1 MAKPGLTFAGFLYDD
16 AGDAIN
22 GATINLYAKN
32 ATTTSLANTTTD
44 SNGKWSISH
53 TPASGEAGEY
63 DVQVASGASKRRFKF
78 DDAAQISSLDTEA
91 LSVRANEGAA
101 ATMYFYADEGEDAGD
116 EPATQ
121 DPELFT
127 PEDLDLEAKVSLKID
142 GQDTEVSFNDLIK
155 GYSTEQSLSKK
166 GRELGDARKNFEE
179 DYNKKLAEVQEM
191 STASVAV
198 LYKSEQEHAK
208 EFHDL
213 EKKIDE
219 ARKDGNSY
227 DLTDLKD
234 KREQKQKE
242 YWEARKG
249 RESLQKTVTEKSQE
263 QMTKAWNEQLNMF
276 NEAIPTL
283 IPGFNETVAKDI
295 RAFALKEGINE
306 QVLDTIVDPA
316 IVKFVNDYRI
326 LKQGINK
333 GSAKR
338 KAAPAK
344 KIPTRKSRPVQQKQV
359 DAEQALRKRALSKD
373 SSKEDQDAFLRSYAE
388 RSLSNM

>member
-1 MAKPGLTFAGFLYDD
+1 MSEDTKAIPDSAPPRDD
-16 AGDAIN
+16 S
-22 GATINLYAKN
+22 GATDGRTEEQLLADIVKSSEFVPNEEQ
-32 ATTTSLANTTTD
+32 SL
-44 SNGKWSISH
+44 
-53 TPASGEAGEY
+53 PVE
-63 DVQVASGASKRRFKF
+63 QVPEVDPEESEQEDPKES
-78 DDAAQISSLDTEA
+78 DES
-91 LSVRANEGAA
+91 ANEEIEEEVKEEEVES
-101 ATMYFYADEGEDAGD
+101 EGEDADD
-116 EPATQ
+116 ESATQ
-121 DPELFT
+121 EPDLFT
-127 PEDLDLEAKVSLKID
+127 PEDLDLEAKVSIKID

-234 KREQKQKE
+234 KREQKQKQ
-242 YWEARKG
+242 YWTARKE
-249 RESLQKTVTEKSQE
+249 RESLQKTVTEKSNE
-263 QMTKAWNEQLNMF
+263 QMQKAWNEQLKVF
-276 NEAIPTL
+276 DETIPTL
-283 IPGFNETVAKDI
+283 IPGFNEATAKDI
-295 RAFALKEGINE
+295 RTFALKEGIDE
-306 QVLDTIVDPA
+306 KVLDTIIDPN

-326 LKQGINK
+326 LKEGINK

-338 KAAPAK
+338 KAAPTK
-344 KIPTRKSRPVQQKQV
+344 KIPTRKSRPAQQKQI

-373 SSKEDQDAFLRSYAE
+373 SSKEDQDAFLRGYAE

>member
-1 MAKPGLTFAGFLYDD
+1 MSEDTK
-16 AGDAIN
+16 
-22 GATINLYAKN
+22 ATIDSTPPRDDTVAPVGRTEEQLLADIVSNSDFIPNQEESLPEEQIPKVDPG
-32 ATTTSLANTTTD
+32 TSENIEDPKEADEPVKEEIEEEVNTEEVE
-44 SNGKWSISH
+44 S
-53 TPASGEAGEY
+53 
-63 DVQVASGASKRRFKF
+63 
-78 DDAAQISSLDTEA
+78 
-91 LSVRANEGAA
+91 
-101 ATMYFYADEGEDAGD
+101 EGEDAD
-116 EPATQ
+116 EQSATQ
-121 DPELFT
+121 DTTLFT
-127 PEDLDLEAKVSLKID
+127 PEELDLEAKVAIKID
-142 GQDTEVSFNDLIK
+142 GADTEVSFNDLIK

-179 DYNKKLAEVQEM
+179 DYNNKLAEVQSM

-208 EFHDL
+208 EFHDF

-242 YWEARKG
+242 YWEARRT
-249 RESLQKTVTEKSQE
+249 RESLQKTVAEKSQE
-263 QMTKAWNEQLNMF
+263 QMTKAWNDQLNVF
-276 NEAIPTL
+276 NESIPTL

-306 QVLDTIVDPA
+306 QVLDTIIDPA

-326 LKQGINK
+326 LKQGVSK

-338 KAAPAK
+338 KAAPTK
-344 KIPTRKSRPVQQKQV
+344 KIPTRKAKPVQQKQI
-359 DAEQALRKRALSKD
+359 DAAQALRKRALSND
-373 SSKEDQDAFLRSYAE
+373 SSKEDQDAFLKSYAE
-388 RSLSNM
+388 RSLSNI

>member
-1 MAKPGLTFAGFLYDD
+1 MSEDTKAIPDSAPPRDD
-16 AGDAIN
+16 S
-22 GATINLYAKN
+22 GATDGRTQEQLLADIVSNSEFVPN
-32 ATTTSLANTTTD
+32 EEQSL
-44 SNGKWSISH
+44 
-53 TPASGEAGEY
+53 PVE
-63 DVQVASGASKRRFKF
+63 QVPEIDPEESEQEDPKESEE
-78 DDAAQISSLDTEA
+78 SVTEEIE
-91 LSVRANEGAA
+91 EGAE
-101 ATMYFYADEGEDAGD
+101 TEEVESEGEDAD
-116 EPATQ
+116 EESATQ

-127 PEDLDLEAKVSLKID
+127 PEDLDLEAKVSIKID
-142 GQDTEVSFNDLIK
+142 GQDAEVSFNDLIK

-179 DYNKKLAEVQEM
+179 DYNKKLAEVQQM

-242 YWEARKG
+242 YWTARREREA
-249 RESLQKTVTEKSQE
+249 LQKTVTEKSQE
-263 QMTKAWNEQLNMF
+263 QMTKAWNEQLKTF
-276 NEAIPTL
+276 DETIPTL

-295 RAFALKEGINE
+295 REFALKEGINE

-326 LKQGINK
+326 LKQGVSK
-333 GSAKR
+333 GSVKR
-338 KAAPAK
+338 KAAPTK
-344 KIPTRKSRPVQQKQV
+344 KIPTRKSRPAQQKKV
-359 DAEQALRKRALSKD
+359 DAAEALRKRALSKN
-373 SSKEDQDAFLRSYAE
+373 STKADQDAFLRSYAE
-388 RSLSNM
+388 QSLSNM

>member
-1 MAKPGLTFAGFLYDD
+1 MSEDTKAIPDSTPPRDD
-16 AGDAIN
+16 AG
-22 GATINLYAKN
+22 ATDGRTQEQLLADIVSSSDFVPNEEQSLPVEQVPEIDPDESEQEDPKESDESVNEEIEEEAK
-32 ATTTSLANTTTD
+32 
-44 SNGKWSISH
+44 
-53 TPASGEAGEY
+53 
-63 DVQVASGASKRRFKF
+63 
-78 DDAAQISSLDTEA
+78 TEE
-91 LSVRANEGAA
+91 VE
-101 ATMYFYADEGEDAGD
+101 DEGEDAD
-116 EPATQ
+116 EQSATQ

-179 DYNKKLAEVQEM
+179 DYNKKLEEVQQM

-219 ARKDGNSY
+219 ARKDNNTY
-227 DLTDLKD
+227 DLSDLKD

-242 YWEARKG
+242 YWGARREREA
-249 RESLQKTVTEKSQE
+249 LQKTVTVKSQE
-263 QMTKAWNEQLNMF
+263 QMSKAWNEQLSIF
-276 NEAIPTL
+276 NESIPTV

-295 RAFALKEGINE
+295 REFALGEGIDPE
-306 QVLDTIVDPA
+306 IIDTIVDPS

-338 KAAPAK
+338 KAAPTK
-344 KIPTRKSRPVQQKQV
+344 KIPTRKSRPAQQKKV
-359 DAEQALRKRALSKD
+359 DAEQALRKRALSKN
-373 SSKEDQDAFLRSYAE
+373 SSKEDQDAFLRGYAE

>member
-1 MAKPGLTFAGFLYDD
+1 MSKDTKAIPDSTPPRDD
-16 AGDAIN
+16 AV
-22 GATINLYAKN
+22 ATDGRTEEQLLADIVSNSEFIPN
-32 ATTTSLANTTTD
+32 DEQSL
-44 SNGKWSISH
+44 
-53 TPASGEAGEY
+53 PEE
-63 DVQVASGASKRRFKF
+63 QVPEIDPEESEQEDPKES
-78 DDAAQISSLDTEA
+78 DES
-91 LSVRANEGAA
+91 ANEEIEEGAK
-101 ATMYFYADEGEDAGD
+101 TEEVEDEGEDAD
-116 EPATQ
+116 EQSATQ

-166 GRELGDARKNFEE
+166 GRELGDARKHFEE
-179 DYNKKLAEVQEM
+179 DYNKKLTEVQQM

-242 YWEARKG
+242 YWGARRE
-249 RESLQKTVTEKSQE
+249 RESLQKVVAEKSQE
-263 QMTKAWNEQLNMF
+263 QMSKAWGEQLNIF
-276 NEAIPTL
+276 NETIPTM

-295 RAFALKEGINE
+295 REFALKEGINE
-306 QVLDTIVDPA
+306 QVIDTIIDPT

-326 LKQGINK
+326 LKQGVSK

-338 KAAPAK
+338 KAAPTK
-344 KIPTRKSRPVQQKQV
+344 KIPTRKSRPAQQKKV
-359 DAEQALRKRALSKD
+359 DAAEALRKRALSENA
-373 SSKEDQDAFLRSYAE
+373 SKQDQDAFLRGYAE
-388 RSLSNM
+388 RSLSNL

>member
-1 MAKPGLTFAGFLYDD
+1 MSEDTKAIPDSAPPRDD
-16 AGDAIN
+16 AG
-22 GATINLYAKN
+22 ATDGRTQEQLLADIVSSSEFVPNEEQ
-32 ATTTSLANTTTD
+32 SL
-44 SNGKWSISH
+44 
-53 TPASGEAGEY
+53 PVE
-63 DVQVASGASKRRFKF
+63 QVPEVDPEESEQQDPKES
-78 DDAAQISSLDTEA
+78 DES
-91 LSVRANEGAA
+91 ANEEIEEEVKEEEVES
-101 ATMYFYADEGEDAGD
+101 EGEDAGD

-179 DYNKKLAEVQEM
+179 DYNKKLAEVQSM
-191 STASVAV
+191 STASVAI

-208 EFHDL
+208 EFHDI

-249 RESLQKTVTEKSQE
+249 RESLQKVVTEKSQE
-263 QMTKAWNEQLNMF
+263 QMTKAWNEQLKTF
-276 NEAIPTL
+276 DETIPTL
-283 IPGFNETVAKDI
+283 IPGFNETTAKDI

-344 KIPTRKSRPVQQKQV
+344 KIPTRKSRPAQQKQV
-359 DAEQALRKRALSKD
+359 DAAQALRKRALSKD

>member
-1 MAKPGLTFAGFLYDD
+1 MSEDTKAIPDSAPPRDD
-16 AGDAIN
+16 AV
-22 GATINLYAKN
+22 ATDGRTEEQLLADIVSSSDFVPNEEQ
-32 ATTTSLANTTTD
+32 SL
-44 SNGKWSISH
+44 
-53 TPASGEAGEY
+53 PEE
-63 DVQVASGASKRRFKF
+63 QVPEIDPEESEQEDPKES
-78 DDAAQISSLDTEA
+78 DES
-91 LSVRANEGAA
+91 ANEEIEEGAK
-101 ATMYFYADEGEDAGD
+101 TEEVEDEGEDAD
-116 EPATQ
+116 EQSATQ

-179 DYNKKLAEVQEM
+179 DYNKKLAEVQSM

-208 EFHDL
+208 AFHEL
-213 EKKIDE
+213 EKKIEE

-242 YWEARKG
+242 YWGARKE
-249 RESLQKTVTEKSQE
+249 RESLQKVVAEKSQE
-263 QMTKAWNEQLNMF
+263 QMVKAWNAQLNTF
-276 NEAIPTL
+276 NETIPTL

-295 RAFALKEGINE
+295 REFALKEGISE
-306 QVLDTIVDPA
+306 GVLDSVVDPA

-338 KAAPAK
+338 KAAPTK
-344 KIPTRKSRPVQQKQV
+344 KIPTRKSRPAQQKKV
-359 DAEQALRKRALSKD
+359 DEAAALRKRALSEN
-373 SSKEDQDAFLRSYAE
+373 SSKQDQDAFLRGYAE
-388 RSLSNM
+388 RSLSNR

>member
-1 MAKPGLTFAGFLYDD
+1 MSEDTKA
-16 AGDAIN
+16 
-22 GATINLYAKN
+22 
-32 ATTTSLANTTTD
+32 TTD
-44 SNGKWSISH
+44 S
-53 TPASGEAGEY
+53 TPP
-63 DVQVASGASKRRFKF
+63 K
-78 DDAAQISSLDTEA
+78 DDAVAEVGRTEEQLLADIIQSSDFVPNEEESLPVEQVPEVDPDKSEQEDPKESDESVNEEVEEEASTEEVE
-91 LSVRANEGAA
+91 SGDED
-101 ATMYFYADEGEDAGD
+101 ADEQS
-116 EPATQ
+116 ATQ
-121 DPELFT
+121 DTTTFT
-127 PEDLDLEAKVSLKID
+127 PEELDLDAKVSIKID
-142 GQDTEVSFNDLIK
+142 GQDTEVSFSDLIK

-179 DYNKKLAEVQEM
+179 DYNKKLEEVQSM

-242 YWEARKG
+242 YWRARRE
-249 RESLQKTVTEKSQE
+249 RESLQNTVTEKSNE
-263 QMTKAWNEQLNMF
+263 QMQKAWNEQLKVF
-276 NEAIPTL
+276 DETIPTL
-283 IPGFNETVAKDI
+283 IPGFNETTAKDI
-295 RAFALKEGINE
+295 RTFALKEGIDE
-306 QVLDTIVDPA
+306 KVLDTIIDPN

-326 LKQGINK
+326 LKEGINK

-338 KAAPAK
+338 KAAPVK
-344 KIPTRKSRPVQQKQV
+344 KIPTRKSRPAQQKQI

-373 SSKEDQDAFLRSYAE
+373 SSKEDQDAFLRGYAE